1 MKKYIGW
8 MTGCTAAAL
17 LTMAGCST
25 NEHNGN
31 MESTLAA
38 KPTMRAAF
46 MPSQDAFGAFV
57 SQNGTVSCCGSYKGF
72 AYITNSITETLW
84 FTPPAGT
91 TNCIA
96 TDSSGFASPYV
107 SVVKAARRAD
117 GASWCGTN
125 EVSFAAS
132 SSQQYKFMIYIKNT
146 PPPPTNGA
154 TLTLDI
160 QWQ

>member
-17 LTMAGCST
+17 ITMTGCST
-25 NEHNGN
+25 NEN

-38 KPTMRAAF
+38 RPAMRAGF
-46 MPSQDAFGAFV
+46 MPVQAAVGLFV
-57 SQNGTVSCCGSYKGF
+57 PHNGTVSCCGSYKGF
-72 AYITNSITETLW
+72 ANVTNSDTGTVW

-91 TNCIA
+91 TNCVA
-96 TDSSGFASPYV
+96 TDASGLASPYV
-107 SVVKAARRAD
+107 SVVKALRKD
-117 GASWCGTN
+117 FASWCGTN
-125 EVSFAAS
+125 SVSFPVS
-132 SSQQYKFMIYIKNT
+132 SSKQYKFIIYIKNT

-154 TLTLDI
+154 PLTLDI

>member
-1 MKKYIGW
+1 MKKYTGW

-31 MESTLAA
+31 MESTLVA

-46 MPSQDAFGAFV
+46 MPVQQANGEFV
-57 SQNGTVSCCGSYKGF
+57 SQNGTVSCCGSYEGF
-72 AYITNSITETLW
+72 ANITNSVTGTVW
-84 FTPPAGT
+84 FTPPAGA

-107 SVVKAARRAD
+107 SVVKATRKD
-117 GASWCGTN
+117 IGSWCATN
-125 EVSFAAS
+125 SVSFPVS
-132 SSQQYKFMIYIKNT
+132 SSKQYKFAIYVKNT

-154 TLTLDI
+154 PLTLDI